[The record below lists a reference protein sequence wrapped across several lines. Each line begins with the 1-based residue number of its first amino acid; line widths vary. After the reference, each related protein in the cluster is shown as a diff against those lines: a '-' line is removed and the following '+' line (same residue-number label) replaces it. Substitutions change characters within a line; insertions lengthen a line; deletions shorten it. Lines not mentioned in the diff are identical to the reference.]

1 MMRNVITSVI
11 VAMSLTAVAGCV
23 TEFDPEST
31 DEAVQSVVKPCD
43 EGDLVTRT
51 QGFWQNHSCVVKGD
65 ATGYPLVPIALGSD
79 LRLEKPAAVTAYL
92 DQPTKGNKL
101 IILGHQLVAA
111 KLNEKAFKIGNIKF
125 ADWDADGKL
134 ETVNELLA
142 IGDSLYD
149 AGSDADRVKI
159 ATILDKLNNSANEKP
174 LYFDPKCKSSLVAP
188 PTACE

>member
-31 DEAVQSVVKPCD
+31 DEAAQSVVEPCD

-65 ATGYPLVPIALGSD
+65 ATGTPLVPISLGSNV
-79 LRLEKPAAVTAYL
+79 RLEKPAEVEAYL
-92 DQPTKGNKL
+92 DQPTKGKKL

-111 KLNEKAFKIGNIKF
+111 KLNEKAFHIGNIKF
-125 ADWDADGKL
+125 ADWNADGEL

-174 LYFDPKCKSSLVAP
+174 LYFDPKCKSQPVSP
-188 PTACE
+188 PVACE